1 MLVILDFNVAMEIHF
16 IQFIHQF
23 SNLTY
28 FSYCHVLQ
36 YEPNL
41 LKYYLSYVYTC
52 IKHVCTILGHLVK
65 M

>member
-1 MLVILDFNVAMEIHF
+1 MHYFIYIKHLKVNTRQMLVILDFNVAMEIHF
-16 IQFIHQF
+16 IQFILQF

-41 LKYYLSYVYTC
+41 LKYY
-52 IKHVCTILGHLVK
+52 
-65 M
+65 